1 MTDKVILQRLRRF
14 LFGVVAFTLIGI
26 IAELILLEHTEE
38 RLQWVP
44 FIVSVVGGISAG
56 MVWFKPDATT
66 LKVFRWVMVG
76 MIVISFF
83 GVYFHFQG
91 NLDFTRE
98 INPSYSLSESIWPAI
113 KGSYPLLAPGVFFL
127 VGILGS
133 AATYKHP
140 KLEQ

>member
-1 MTDKVILQRLRRF
+1 MTNEAILQRLRRF

-26 IAELILLEHTEE
+26 VVELILLEHTEE
-38 RLQWVP
+38 TLQWIP
-44 FIVSVVGGISAG
+44 FIASIVGGISVATA
-56 MVWFKPDATT
+56 WLKPNGIT
-66 LKVFRWVMVG
+66 LKAFRWIMVG
-76 MIVISFF
+76 MIVISFL

-91 NLDFTRE
+91 NLDFIRE

-140 KLEQ
+140 KLEE